1 MQTRR
6 FLVTDTDAG
15 ERLDV
20 FLARKLEGELSRSR
34 IKALIE
40 AGHVLVGTAVS
51 GGAKRKLA
59 SGEAV
64 ELALPAPEEPEPK
77 PQAIALDIRYEDD
90 VLLVLDKPA
99 GMVVHPGAGNPDG
112 TLVNALVAHCG
123 PSLTGIGGVRR
134 PGIVHRLD
142 KDTSGL
148 LVVAKTEI
156 AHRSLSEQFAAHGR
170 DGRLTR
176 AYLAVAWGE
185 PQPPAGTVDAAL
197 GRSATNRIKRA
208 VVPAG
213 RSDARHAITH
223 YETLVVGDAAAE
235 ASLLRCRLETGRTHQ
250 IRVHMAHI
258 GHPLVADPVYGAGLK
273 TKAAKLEDSA
283 RMIVSGFGR
292 QALHAAELGFRHPAD
307 GRAMTFH
314 SPLPADMRGLCQALA
329 IDLPDIVTVRADA
342 GAPTET

>member
-1 MQTRR
+1 METRR
-6 FLVTDTDAG
+6 FVVAEPDAG

-20 FLARKLEGELSRSR
+20 FLARLLDGELSRSR

-40 AGHVLVGTAVS
+40 DGNTRIDDRPAES
-51 GGAKRKLA
+51 AKRKLA
-59 SGEAV
+59 AGESV
-64 ELALPAPEEPEPK
+64 ELALPAPEDAEPK
-77 PQAIALDIRYEDD
+77 PQQIPLDIRYEDAF
-90 VLLVLDKPA
+90 LLVIDKPA
-99 GMVVHPGAGNPDG
+99 GLVVHPGAGNPDG

-148 LVVAKTEI
+148 LVVAKTET

-170 DGRLTR
+170 DGRLSRT
-176 AYLAVAWGE
+176 YLAVVWGE
-185 PQPPAGTVDAAL
+185 PRPAAGVVDAAL

-213 RSDARHAITH
+213 RSDARHAMTH
-223 YETLVVGDAAAE
+223 YETLAVGHAAAE

-258 GHPLVADPVYGAGLK
+258 GHPLVADPLYGAAMR
-273 TKAAKLEDSA
+273 TKAVRLDCESRAVVDD
-283 RMIVSGFGR
+283 FGR

-307 GRAMTFH
+307 DRTMLFR
-314 SPLPADMRGLCQALA
+314 SPLPADMRNLCEVLSVDVADEA
-329 IDLPDIVTVRADA
+329 IVRLDGEPA
-342 GAPTET
+342 